1 MTEEHL
7 IRIRAWFAEYCS
19 TFYTENGDDQRHFI
33 LKEEHTHNV
42 CANII
47 RVAADEGLE
56 DERLLLAETTALL
69 HDVGRFE
76 QYHQFRTFRDSVS
89 VDHAA
94 LGAEIIREIDLLA
107 DLFPHER
114 EVVNFAVE
122 NHNAF
127 LIPAGIEGERLFYLK
142 LLRDA
147 DKLDIWRVF
156 IENYELP
163 VKKRSEVVELGF
175 PDQPVCSPDVLENI
189 LHNELVPLSSAR
201 TLSDFKLLQLSWV
214 YDLSFTESFR
224 VVAEKDIVRRIAA
237 TLPQGEGV
245 RDALGAILSYVD
257 ERIAADVRSCPVFFG
272 N

>member
-1 MTEEHL
+1 MTEENL
-7 IRIRAWFAEYCS
+7 IQIRAWFAEYCS
-19 TFYTENGDDQRHFI
+19 TFYSDNEDDQRHFI

-47 RVAADEGLE
+47 RVATDEGLG
-56 DERLLLAETTALL
+56 DDLLLLAEVVALL

-114 EVVNFAVE
+114 DVVNHAVE
-122 NHNAF
+122 SHNVF
-127 LIPAGIEGERLFYLK
+127 LIPKDIQGDQLFFLK

-163 VKKRSEVVELGF
+163 VEKRSEVVELGF
-175 PDQPVCSPDVLENI
+175 PNLPECSPAVLEKVARR
-189 LHNELVPLSSAR
+189 ELVPLSSAL
-201 TLSDFKLLQLSWV
+201 TLSDFKLLQLAWV
-214 YDLSFTESFR
+214 YDVTFTESFR
-224 VVAEKDIVRRIAA
+224 IIAERDIIRRIAA
-237 TLPQGEGV
+237 TLPDGDGV
-245 RDALGAILSYVD
+245 PEAVETILNFVD
-257 ERIAADVRSCPVFFG
+257 ERIARDIGSVPL
-272 N
+272 

>member
-1 MTEEHL
+1 MTGENL
-7 IRIRAWFAEYCS
+7 MQIRAWFAEYCS
-19 TFYTENGDDQRHFI
+19 TFYTENEADQRHFI

-47 RVAADEGLE
+47 RVAADEGLVE
-56 DERLLLAETTALL
+56 ERLLLAETTAIL

-114 EVVNFAVE
+114 DLVNHVIE
-122 NHNAF
+122 SHNTF
-127 LIPAGIEGERLFYLK
+127 LLPADIQGEQRFFLK

-163 VKKRSEVVELGF
+163 VEKRSEVVELGF
-175 PDQPVCSPDVLENI
+175 PDQPCCSPEVLGNVVRK
-189 LHNELVPLSSAR
+189 ELVPLSAAR
-201 TLSDFKLLQLSWV
+201 TLSDFKLLQLAWV
-214 YDLSFTESFR
+214 YDLSFSESFR
-224 VVAEKDIVRRIAA
+224 IVAEKDFVRRIAA
-237 TLPQGEGV
+237 TLPVGEGIQAAV
-245 RDALGAILSYVD
+245 DAVLGYV
-257 ERIAADVRSCPVFFG
+257 EEKLG
-272 N
+272 G

>member
-1 MTEEHL
+1 MTEENL

-19 TFYTENGDDQRHFI
+19 SFYSDNEDDQRHFI

-47 RVAADEGLE
+47 RVASDEGLK
-56 DERLLLAETTALL
+56 DDRLLLAEATAIL

-114 EVVNFAVE
+114 DVVNCVVE
-122 NHNAF
+122 SHNVF
-127 LIPAGIEGERLFYLK
+127 LIPKEIQGDQLFFLK

-163 VKKRSEVVELGF
+163 VEKRSEVVELGF
-175 PDQPVCSPDVLENI
+175 PNLPECSPDVLEKVARR
-189 LHNELVPLSSAR
+189 ELVPLSSAL
-201 TLSDFKLLQLSWV
+201 TLSDFKLLQLAWV
-214 YDLSFTESFR
+214 YDLTFTESFR
-224 VVAEKDIVRRIAA
+224 VIAERDIVRRIAA
-237 TLPQGEGV
+237 TLPDGGGV
-245 RDALGAILSYVD
+245 QEAVETILTFVA
-257 ERIAADVRSCPVFFG
+257 ERIAEDICSVPL
-272 N
+272 

>member
-1 MTEEHL
+1 MQ
-7 IRIRAWFAEYCS
+7 IRAWFAEYCS
-19 TFYTENGDDQRHFI
+19 AFHTDNETDQHHFI

-47 RVAADEGLE
+47 RVAAEEGLVAE
-56 DERLLLAETTALL
+56 CLLLAEATAIL

-76 QYHQFRTFRDSVS
+76 QYQQFRTFRDSVS

-114 EVVNFAVE
+114 DLVNRAVE
-122 NHNAF
+122 NHNVF
-127 LIPAGIEGERLFYLK
+127 LIPESIVGEQLFFLK

-163 VKKRSEVVELGF
+163 VEKRSEVVELGF
-175 PDQPVCSPDVLENI
+175 PDQPCCSPEVLGNVVRK
-189 LHNELVPLSSAR
+189 ELVPLSAAR
-201 TLSDFKLLQLSWV
+201 TLSDFKLLQLAWV
-214 YDLSFTESFR
+214 YDLSFSESFR
-224 VVAEKDIVRRIAA
+224 IVAEKDIVRRLAA
-237 TLPQGEGV
+237 TLPAGEGIQAAV
-245 RDALGAILSYVD
+245 DAVLNYVEEKLG
-257 ERIAADVRSCPVFFG
+257 G
-272 N
+272 

>member
-1 MTEEHL
+1 MTEENL
-7 IRIRAWFAEYCS
+7 IRIRAWFAEYCGS
-19 TFYTENGDDQRHFI
+19 FYTENEDDQRHYI

-47 RVAADEGLE
+47 RVAAEEGLE
-56 DERLLLAETTALL
+56 EERLLLAETTAIL

-107 DLFPHER
+107 DLFPEER
-114 EVVNFAVE
+114 DVINHAVE
-122 NHNAF
+122 SHNAF
-127 LIPAGIEGERLFYLK
+127 LIPEGIEGEQLFFLR

-163 VKKRSEVVELGF
+163 VEKRSGVVELGF
-175 PDQPVCSPDVLENI
+175 PNQPYCSPDVLENVVRK
-189 LHNELVPLSSAR
+189 ELVPLASAR
-201 TLSDFKLLQLSWV
+201 TLSDFKLLQLAWV

-224 VVAEKDIVRRIAA
+224 IVAEKDIVRRLAA
-237 TLPQGEGV
+237 TLPDRAEIQAAVDTVKGF
-245 RDALGAILSYVD
+245 VD
-257 ERIAADVRSCPVFFG
+257 ERISAEVRSGPVFFG
-272 N
+272 K

>member
-1 MTEEHL
+1 VTEENL

-19 TFYTENGDDQRHFI
+19 SFYTDIEDDQRHFI

-47 RVAADEGLE
+47 RVAAEEGLE

-76 QYHQFRTFRDSVS
+76 QYHQFRTFRDSIS

-114 EVVNFAVE
+114 DVVNHAVE

-127 LIPAGIEGERLFYLK
+127 LIPAGIVGEQLYFLR

-163 VKKRSEVVELGF
+163 VEKRSEVVELGF
-175 PDQPVCSPDVLENI
+175 PNQPYCSPEVLEKI
-189 LHNELVPLSSAR
+189 VRQELVPLSAAR
-201 TLSDFKLLQLSWV
+201 TLSDFKLLQLAWV

-224 VVAEKDIVRRIAA
+224 IVAEKDIVKRIAA
-237 TLPQGEGV
+237 TLPHGEEV
-245 RDALGAILSYVD
+245 QAAVDTIQSYVD
-257 ERIAADVRSCPVFFG
+257 ERSAAGVRSGPIFPG
-272 N
+272 

>member
-1 MTEEHL
+1 VTEENL

-19 TFYTENGDDQRHFI
+19 TFYTDNEDDQRHFI

-47 RVAADEGLE
+47 RVAAEEGLE
-56 DERLLLAETTALL
+56 DERLLLAETTAIL

-76 QYHQFRTFRDSVS
+76 QYHQFRTFRDSES

-114 EVVNFAVE
+114 EVVNHVVE
-122 NHNAF
+122 SHNVF
-127 LIPAGIEGERLFYLK
+127 LIPKDFQGDVLFYLQ

-156 IENYELP
+156 IENYEQP
-163 VKKRSEVVELGF
+163 AEKRSSVVEMGF
-175 PDQPVCSPDVLENI
+175 PDQPHCSPDVLKKVARR
-189 LHNELVPLSSAR
+189 ELVPLSTVR
-201 TLSDFKLLQLSWV
+201 TLSDFKVLQLAWV
-214 YDLSFTESFR
+214 FDLTFTESFR
-224 VVAEKDIVRRIAA
+224 IIAERDIVRQIAA
-237 TLPQGEGV
+237 TLPDGDGV
-245 RDALGAILSYVD
+245 QEAVETILNFVD
-257 ERIAADVRSCPVFFG
+257 GRIAGERSSVPL
-272 N
+272 